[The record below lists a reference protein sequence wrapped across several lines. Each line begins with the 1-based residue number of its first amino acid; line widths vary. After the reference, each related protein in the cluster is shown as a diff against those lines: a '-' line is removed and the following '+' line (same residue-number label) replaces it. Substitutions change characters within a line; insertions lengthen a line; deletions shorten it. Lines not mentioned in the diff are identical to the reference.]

1 MLMNILTIGEKSSA
15 RRWSRGAIECHVE
28 SVKVKIMY
36 IARLIALTPIALAYV
51 TIELDLS

>member
-1 MLMNILTIGEKSSA
+1 MRPVFVMLMNILTIGEKSSA

-36 IARLIALTPIALAYV
+36 IAR
-51 TIELDLS
+51 